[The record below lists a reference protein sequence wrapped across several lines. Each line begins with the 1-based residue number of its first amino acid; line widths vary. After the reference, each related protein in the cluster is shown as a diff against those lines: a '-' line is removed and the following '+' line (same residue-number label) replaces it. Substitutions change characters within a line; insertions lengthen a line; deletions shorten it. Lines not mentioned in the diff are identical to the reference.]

1 MKTKVLFRNG
11 IGFDLI
17 MGMMLLVLPALAFI
31 VMLLSEYT
39 AIMHIDNKLKLIT
52 NMLSRFAAQQENV
65 RDWSIYTP
73 VLAQASKLCPQ
84 GTTLVVDSTGDAT
97 NPREIDISVSYH
109 FQGNYFDQTIN
120 ERLITYS
127 YHDQNLTAALT
138 CK

>member
-1 MKTKVLFRNG
+1 MKTKALYRA
-11 IGFDLI
+11 GFGFEQIVALL
-17 MGMMLLVLPALAFI
+17 LLVLPALAFI

-65 RDWSIYTP
+65 RDWSVYTP

-84 GTTLVVDSTGDAT
+84 GTSLIFDSRGDAA
-97 NPREIDISVSYH
+97 NPREISITVSYH
-109 FQGNYFDQTIN
+109 FKGNYFDRTLT